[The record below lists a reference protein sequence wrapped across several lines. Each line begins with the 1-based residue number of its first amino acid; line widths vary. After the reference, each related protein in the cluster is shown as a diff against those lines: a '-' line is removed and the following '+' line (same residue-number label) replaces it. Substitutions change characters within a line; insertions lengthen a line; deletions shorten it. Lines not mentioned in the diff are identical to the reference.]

1 MLRVQCFGRI
11 TILKLS
17 NHLSMYH
24 NTEHGTRNAEHGTQN
39 FKLQTL
45 QTSNSMITYSFLQ
58 HYWWFLISLLGGILA
73 FLLFVQGGQS
83 MLFSLSK
90 TDDER
95 RLLVNALG
103 RKWEFTFTTLVTFGG
118 AFFAS
123 FPLFYSTSFGG
134 AYWVWMAILFCF
146 IIQAVS
152 YEFQS
157 KPGNVY
163 GKTTYQAFLFINGL
177 LGTFLIGVAL
187 ATFFTGS
194 DFIVNKGNIT
204 HQLAPVISSWGNEWH
219 GLEALLN
226 VRNLMLGLAVFF
238 LARSLAVLFFIN
250 RLNHPVLEAR
260 SRKYLWYNAIPF
272 VVFFLIFVIWTL
284 FSEGYAVDAATGSI
298 TLEKYKYFTNLIEMP
313 VILFS
318 FLAGVVAVLAGVIGT
333 WISPSFKS
341 GIWFSGVGTVV
352 TVCSLLL
359 ITGYNNT
366 SFYPSINL
374 QSSLTI
380 FNASS
385 SEFTLRAMSLVSLFI
400 PVVLLYIFFAWRAME
415 KKRIDIED
423 VDNDEHAY

>member
-1 MLRVQCFGRI
+1 
-11 TILKLS
+11 
-17 NHLSMYH
+17 
-24 NTEHGTRNAEHGTQN
+24 
-39 FKLQTL
+39 
-45 QTSNSMITYSFLQ
+45 MITYSFLQ

-73 FLLFVQGGQS
+73 FLLFVQGGQTL
-83 MLFSLSK
+83 LFSLSK
-90 TDDER
+90 TEDER
-95 RLLVNALG
+95 RLLVNTLG
-103 RKWEFTFTTLVTFGG
+103 RKWEYTFTTLVTFGG

-134 AYWVWMAILFCF
+134 AYWVWMTILFCF

-163 GKTTYQAFLFINGL
+163 GATTYRSFLFINGL
-177 LGTFLIGVAL
+177 LGTFLIGVAI

-194 DFIVNKGNIT
+194 DFMVNKGNIT
-204 HQLAPVISSWGNEWH
+204 SQLAPVISSWGNEWH

-238 LARSLAVLFFIN
+238 LSRSLALLYFIN
-250 RLNHPVLEAR
+250 RLNHQVLEVR

-284 FSEGYAVDAATGSI
+284 FSKGYAVDATTGIVS
-298 TLEKYKYFTNLIEMP
+298 LEKYKYFSNLIEMP
-313 VILFS
+313 VILGA
-318 FLAGVVAVLAGVIGT
+318 FLLGVVAVLTGIIGSLLSSKFKIGIWLAGIGT
-333 WISPSFKS
+333 I
-341 GIWFSGVGTVV
+341 V

-359 ITGYNNT
+359 ITGYNHT
-366 SFYPSINL
+366 SFYPSTNL

-385 SEFTLRAMSLVSLFI
+385 SEFTLKAMSLVSLFI
-400 PVVLLYIFFAWRAME
+400 PVVLIYIFIAWRAME

-423 VDNDEHAY
+423 VNGDEHAY